1 MIADTSYFIDV
12 MRGDARAISK
22 AKELEANGIPI
33 HLTSITVF
41 ELYVGIRLSNK
52 STEEKSIVHSV
63 ISSTPALAL
72 DFESASEGGLIFSA
86 RKKEG
91 KTIDPEDAMIAGI
104 VKLNHETLLTR
115 NTGHFSGIEG
125 VRIESY

>member
-12 MRGDARAISK
+12 MRADPGAIDK
-22 AKELEANGIPI
+22 TKELEAHGIPI
-33 HLTSITVF
+33 NLTSITVF
-41 ELYVGIRLSNK
+41 ELYVGIGLSNK

-63 ISSTPALAL
+63 ISSMSVISL

-86 RKKEG
+86 KKKEG

-104 VKLNHETLLTR
+104 ARFNHDTLLTR
-115 NTGHFSGIEG
+115 NTSHFTGIEG
-125 VRIESY
+125 VSIESY

>member
-12 MRGDARAISK
+12 MRADPGAIDK
-22 AKELEANGIPI
+22 TKKVEANGIPI

-41 ELYVGIRLSNK
+41 ELYVGIGLSNK
-52 STEEKSIVHSV
+52 STEEKTIVHSV
-63 ISSTPALAL
+63 ISSMPVLAL

-86 RKKEG
+86 KKKDG

-115 NTGHFSGIEG
+115 NTSHFSGIEG
-125 VRIESY
+125 VRTESY